1 MIPLAWRLIAIT
13 SLLLAMIGV
22 LLPVMPTVP
31 FLLLAAW
38 AANRGWPE
46 LHDWLLDHPIYG
58 PPLHDWHHYR
68 AVSRRAKIAA
78 TVAMLGSILITSF
91 APVPLW
97 LKYTIASILMMTG
110 IWLWLRP
117 ER

>member
-1 MIPLAWRLIAIT
+1 MPFAWRLLAIAC
-13 SLLLAMIGV
+13 LALAVMGT

-38 AANRGWPE
+38 AASRGWPE
-46 LHDWLLDHPIYG
+46 LHDWLLQHPIYG
-58 PPLHDWHHYR
+58 PPIHDWHHYG

-78 TVAMLGSILITSF
+78 SIAMSASLLMTSF

-97 LKYTIASILMMTG
+97 LKYALASILIMVG